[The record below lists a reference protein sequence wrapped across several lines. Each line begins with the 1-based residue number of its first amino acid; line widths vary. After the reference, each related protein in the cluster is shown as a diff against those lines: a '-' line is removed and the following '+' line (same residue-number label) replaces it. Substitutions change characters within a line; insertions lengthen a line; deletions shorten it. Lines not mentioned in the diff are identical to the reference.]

1 MSRVWGLPQVSPGI
15 GLQMVEADGAV
26 GHGQGVS
33 SSCLGKLGGV
43 FTDNPITQGT
53 KLCFCGLSHGTSL
66 FPCRVGRNVFTR
78 KRTPKGKILH
88 SLSPSCEDATL
99 PVL

>member
-1 MSRVWGLPQVSPGI
+1 MGLWG
-15 GLQMVEADGAV
+15 M
-26 GHGQGVS
+26 
-33 SSCLGKLGGV
+33 GKGCPAAAWASWGV
-43 FTDNPITQGT
+43 FTDNPITRGT
-53 KLCFCGLSHGTSL
+53 KLCVCGLSYGTSL

-88 SLSPSCEDATL
+88 SLSPSCEDAAL